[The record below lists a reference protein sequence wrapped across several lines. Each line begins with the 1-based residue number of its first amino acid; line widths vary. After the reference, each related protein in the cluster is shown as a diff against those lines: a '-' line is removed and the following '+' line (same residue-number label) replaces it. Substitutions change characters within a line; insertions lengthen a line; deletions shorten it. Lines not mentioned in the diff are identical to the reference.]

1 MTQEAIKSRKQAKQ
15 NCDNSLASSKRIYSK
30 YERTEDSN
38 KKTETKYE
46 KQ

>member
-1 MTQEAIKSRKQAKQ
+1 MTQEAIKIRKQAKQ
-15 NCDNSLASSKRIYSK
+15 NCNDSLVSSKQIYPK

-38 KKTETKYE
+38 KKTETKYA